1 MSGSKG
7 FYGLLR
13 DARQGRILFAHKVRE
28 VLDVPASWYR
38 FTRSLISAAL
48 TPNSCVPAH
57 PLLLFIHLPKE
68 KESMDDK
75 KIAALAKKNAAKAAK
90 SSGRKGFGK
99 KYDKNLSDL
108 PTDEATLKER
118 QEHERF
124 FKEMRKREF

>member
-1 MSGSKG
+1 
-7 FYGLLR
+7 LR
-13 DARQGRILFAHKVRE
+13 
-28 VLDVPASWYR
+28 SY
-38 FTRSLISAAL
+38 
-48 TPNSCVPAH
+48 
-57 PLLLFIHLPKE
+57 LPVAPFKHFLQE
-68 KESMDDK
+68 NPIMDDK

-99 KYDKNLSDL
+99 KYDKNLADL

>member
-1 MSGSKG
+1 MSPEPS
-7 FYGLLR
+7 
-13 DARQGRILFAHKVRE
+13 E
-28 VLDVPASWYR
+28 S
-38 FTRSLISAAL
+38 
-48 TPNSCVPAH
+48 
-57 PLLLFIHLPKE
+57 HLPFSRPVAPFKHFLHE
-68 KESMDDK
+68 NPIMDDK

-124 FKEMRKREF
+124 FK

>member
-1 MSGSKG
+1 MTYLSVRVTS
-7 FYGLLR
+7 YR
-13 DARQGRILFAHKVRE
+13 AGRA
-28 VLDVPASWYR
+28 
-38 FTRSLISAAL
+38 
-48 TPNSCVPAH
+48 
-57 PLLLFIHLPKE
+57 
-68 KESMDDK
+68 MDDK

>member
-1 MSGSKG
+1 VRVTA
-7 FYGLLR
+7 LLR
-13 DARQGRILFAHKVRE
+13 RSEVARISDPQADMSTAGVIIADRTAIGSGKLFTLYCNAARERVTYLSARLHCIGRA
-28 VLDVPASWYR
+28 
-38 FTRSLISAAL
+38 
-48 TPNSCVPAH
+48 
-57 PLLLFIHLPKE
+57 
-68 KESMDDK
+68 MDDK